1 MFLKS
6 VMERNQP
13 LVRLGIEWQQA
24 GVILPDTYLLD
35 YDTIVENARR
45 IKQAGDAS
53 GVQNFFMLKQIGRNP
68 MIAQALAEMGYVG
81 AVCVDFREALTMVE
95 NNVPIGNVG
104 HLVQIPR
111 AALKKILS
119 AKPKIVT
126 VYSLEK
132 AQEISRVCTELGL
145 HQKLML
151 RVLGE
156 NDMLYSGQYGGF
168 TLAELEQ
175 TVHAIENMPG
185 VEVGGVCSFPCFL
198 YDEAAGDILP
208 TPNLSTVQT
217 AARMLTAW
225 GYKDLMRNTPS
236 ATCVHS
242 IPKIAAAGGTH
253 GEPGHGLTGTT
264 PYHAAHPDAEE
275 RPGYLYVSEVSH
287 GRTREVALPHVVFH
301 NGIDGGQSRIL
312 LDGHSRGLEAV
323 FGLFR
328 ACAACKCSG
337 DSHGPHGLSGCD
349 HKAAAREL
357 FHGKLSFSSKK
368 LKRLYHFRRQKYFIQ
383 YFVFLFQK
391 KHLHI
396 LMQML
401 FLFSHST

>member
-1 MFLKS
+1 MFLKT

-45 IKQAGDAS
+45 IKQAGDAN

-126 VYSLEK
+126 VYSLKK

-287 GRTREVALPHVVFH
+287 DLGTKSYCYGGGHYRRGHMKNALVGTTLEDAKIVPVLPPDDSSIDYHFELQQNCPVSAAAVMAFRTQFFVTRSRVAVV
-301 NGIDGGQSRIL
+301 
-312 LDGHSRGLEAV
+312 
-323 FGLFR
+323 
-328 ACAACKCSG
+328 K
-337 DSHGPHGLSGCD
+337 GLSEGKPELAGLYSALGD
-349 HKAAAREL
+349 PVRE
-357 FHGKLSFSSKK
+357 
-368 LKRLYHFRRQKYFIQ
+368 
-383 YFVFLFQK
+383 
-391 KHLHI
+391 
-396 LMQML
+396 
-401 FLFSHST
+401 